1 MSDTF
6 ARPSSPIAV
15 VGVGAIM
22 PDAPDADAFWA
33 NITGGRYSITDVP
46 PERWDPALYYS
57 SDHAEPD
64 KTYSTIGGWVR
75 DFPWDPASWK
85 LPIPPKVADQMDDG
99 QRWAIAAARAALVD
113 AGWPDWKTD
122 PDNVAVIIGNAIGGE
137 KHYQTNMRI
146 ELPEVLRDLQD
157 AESFASLPAEQRQHI
172 LDETRSH
179 FLAHYGEI
187 NEDTMPGELANV
199 MAGRIANLFNFR
211 GPNFTTDAACA
222 SGLAAMS
229 VAVDG
234 LVDHRFDAAITG
246 GIDHNMGV
254 AAFVKFCK
262 IGALS
267 ATGTRP
273 FDAGADG
280 FVMGEGAALFVLK
293 RLEDAERDGDR
304 IYAVILGIAGS
315 SDGKGKGITA
325 PNPIGQRLAVE
336 RAWRAA
342 GEDPGTVDAIEAHGT
357 STRVG
362 DATELQS
369 LTDVFAAAGAG
380 AQSIALGSVK
390 SNIGHLKAAAGAAGV
405 FKMVRS
411 LHDKVLA
418 PSLNF
423 NDPNPNV
430 DWDTSPFVVNTT
442 LRDWPTPPSGVR
454 RGGVSAFGFGGTNFH
469 VVLEEHVPGRHRA
482 PARVFAGASVG
493 QSASVTP
500 AGEVGTVPV
509 DPTKPP
515 PRGALVLGARDD
527 ADLLAQVQRALTDA
541 QAGRAPAPARPDPA
555 VGRAERRIA
564 VDFADAADLAVKL
577 DKAVKALTGNNP
589 AMFRMLRQ
597 QGVFFGR
604 GPAPKVAFLYTGQ
617 GSQYVNMLQGLRG
630 SEPIVGETFRE
641 ADAVMTPLLGR
652 PLTSYIF
659 VDGDDPTAVAQ
670 LEQQLLQTEIT
681 QPAVLATDSSISRL
695 LGSYGMQPDMVMGHS
710 LGEYGA
716 LIAAGSLTF
725 AAALEAVSARGR
737 EMARLSVEDNG
748 AMAAVFGPLTEIER
762 IVDATPGYVVVANI
776 NSNNQAVVGGAT
788 DAVLTAIDSFTA
800 AGLQAVRIPVSH
812 AFHTTIVAPASV
824 PLVATLERLDVQPPR
839 IPLVSNVTG
848 EFYPSD
854 ATSETMRDYLGRQVA
869 SPVQFVKGLH
879 TLYGAGARV
888 FVEVGPKR
896 ALHGFVE
903 DVLGEHD
910 DVLSLFT
917 NHPKVPDAV
926 CINQALC
933 GLWAA
938 GVGFEAPPASAAPSP
953 AAPVPPA
960 TVAAA
965 PVPLGA
971 EGSPTDDRI
980 MQLGQLF
987 AGVIEEG
994 LRIYGTEPTVPT
1006 APAPSSVPTA
1016 SGGRLDAQPV
1026 VITGAALGLPGVEQT
1041 FDDANVARIL
1051 AGQQFIDTLPP
1062 AARERM
1068 ADMHIT
1074 RLVKSESGSANF
1086 ETIDDPAEVIKLA
1099 GRHAPLDI
1107 VEQFA
1112 VDAARDESL
1121 DNTTRLAIGAGFD
1134 ALRDAG
1140 IPLVMRY
1147 KTTTLGTQL
1156 PDRWGLPDA
1165 LRDDTGV
1172 IFASAFPGYD
1182 RFAEDVEA
1190 YIADR
1195 SRREHLLALEG
1206 VRARMD
1212 GTEPA
1217 AAEVDRLIGDLRAE
1231 MKAHP
1236 YGFDRR
1242 FLFRVLSMGHSQ
1254 FAEIIG
1260 ARGPNTQVNAACAST
1275 TQAISLA
1282 EDWIRAGRCRR
1293 VVVVSAD
1300 DVTADSLMPWIASGF
1315 LASGAAATD
1324 EHVEDAATPFDRRR
1338 HGMIVGMGAAALV
1351 VESAEAARERG
1362 LQPICEVLG
1371 AITANSAF
1379 HGTRLDVEHI
1389 GAVMEAVIEQAES
1402 RGVRRSEIAGE
1413 AMFVSHETYTP
1424 ARGGSAAAEI
1434 NALRRVFG
1442 PDADRVVITNTKG
1455 FTGHAMGAGI
1465 EDVVAVKALETGI
1478 VPPVP
1483 NYREPDPDL
1492 GNLNLSQGGAHPVRY
1507 ALRLAAGFGSQVA
1520 MALLRWTPVAD
1531 GQHRAPDRLGY
1542 TYRIVDAVAWQRW
1555 LDLLAGHDG
1564 ARLETDHRRLRVVD
1578 VGAPATSHHES
1589 AVPVPYAGQLG
1600 TSPHA
1605 MVPSTP
1611 TTPIP
1616 APPIA
1621 PVPVPA
1627 APALA
1632 PVAPAAA
1639 QAPVA
1644 APAPVMAS
1652 PAPVAPVVVSV
1663 VDDVL
1668 AQVTAVVAEMTG
1680 YPTELLEPDLD
1691 LEADLGV
1698 DTVKQAEVFAA
1709 VRGFYELERDDN
1721 LQLRDFPTLRH
1732 VADWVR
1738 DRAGFDAAPVAAP
1751 TAAAPAPVAPAPVV
1765 VSVVDDVLAQVT
1777 AVVAEM
1783 TGYPTE
1789 LLEPDLDLEADLGV
1803 DTVKQAEVFAAVRGF
1818 YELERDDNL
1827 QLRDFP
1833 TLRHVADWVRDRA
1846 GFDAA
1851 PVAAADCCRTGAR
1864 GARAGCGVGG

>member
-1 MSDTF
+1 
-6 ARPSSPIAV
+6 
-15 VGVGAIM
+15 
-22 PDAPDADAFWA
+22 
-33 NITGGRYSITDVP
+33 
-46 PERWDPALYYS
+46 
-57 SDHAEPD
+57 
-64 KTYSTIGGWVR
+64 
-75 DFPWDPASWK
+75 
-85 LPIPPKVADQMDDG
+85 
-99 QRWAIAAARAALVD
+99 
-113 AGWPDWKTD
+113 
-122 PDNVAVIIGNAIGGE
+122 
-137 KHYQTNMRI
+137 
-146 ELPEVLRDLQD
+146 
-157 AESFASLPAEQRQHI
+157 
-172 LDETRSH
+172 
-179 FLAHYGEI
+179 
-187 NEDTMPGELANV
+187 
-199 MAGRIANLFNFR
+199 
-211 GPNFTTDAACA
+211 
-222 SGLAAMS
+222 
-229 VAVDG
+229 
-234 LVDHRFDAAITG
+234 
-246 GIDHNMGV
+246 
-254 AAFVKFCK
+254 
-262 IGALS
+262 
-267 ATGTRP
+267 
-273 FDAGADG
+273 
-280 FVMGEGAALFVLK
+280 
-293 RLEDAERDGDR
+293 
-304 IYAVILGIAGS
+304 
-315 SDGKGKGITA
+315 
-325 PNPIGQRLAVE
+325 
-336 RAWRAA
+336 
-342 GEDPGTVDAIEAHGT
+342 
-357 STRVG
+357 
-362 DATELQS
+362 
-369 LTDVFAAAGAG
+369 
-380 AQSIALGSVK
+380 
-390 SNIGHLKAAAGAAGV
+390 
-405 FKMVRS
+405 
-411 LHDKVLA
+411 
-418 PSLNF
+418 
-423 NDPNPNV
+423 
-430 DWDTSPFVVNTT
+430 
-442 LRDWPTPPSGVR
+442 
-454 RGGVSAFGFGGTNFH
+454 
-469 VVLEEHVPGRHRA
+469 
-482 PARVFAGASVG
+482 
-493 QSASVTP
+493 
-500 AGEVGTVPV
+500 
-509 DPTKPP
+509 
-515 PRGALVLGARDD
+515 
-527 ADLLAQVQRALTDA
+527 ADLLAQVRQALTDA

-555 VGRAERRIA
+555 VGRAARRIA
-564 VDFADAADLAVKL
+564 VDFADAADLATKL
-577 DKAVKALTGNNP
+577 DKAVKALTSGNP
-589 AMFRMLRQ
+589 AIFRMLRQ
-597 QGVFFGR
+597 QGVFVGG

-617 GSQYVNMLQGLRG
+617 GSQYVNMLQALRA
-630 SEPIVGETFRE
+630 SEPIVDATFCE
-641 ADAVMTPLLGR
+641 ADEVMTPLLGR
-652 PLTSYIF
+652 PLSSYIF

-695 LGSYGMQPDMVMGHS
+695 LGTYGMHPDMVMGHS

-737 EMARLSVEDNG
+737 EMARLSVDDNG

-762 IVDATPGYVVVANI
+762 IVDATPGYAVVANI

-788 DAVLTAIDSFTA
+788 DAVLAAIDSFIA
-800 AGLQAVRIPVSH
+800 AGMQAVRIPVSH

-839 IPLVSNVTG
+839 IPLVANVTG

-854 ATSETMRDYLGRQVA
+854 ATSATMLEYLGRQVA

-879 TLYGAGARV
+879 TLYDAGARV

-917 NHPKVPDAV
+917 NHPKLGDAV
-926 CINQALC
+926 SINQALC

-938 GVGFEAPPASAAPSP
+938 GVGFESPEAPATPAPVAPAATTTVAPSP
-953 AAPVPPA
+953 AAAAGPA
-960 TVAAA
+960 
-965 PVPLGA
+965 
-971 EGSPTDDRI
+971 DDRI

-994 LRIYGTEPTVPT
+994 LRIYGAEPGTPIEP
-1006 APAPSSVPTA
+1006 APAATPDA
-1016 SGGRLDAQPV
+1016 SGGRLDAEPV
-1026 VITGAALGLPGVEQT
+1026 VVTGAALGLPGVEQT
-1041 FDDANVARIL
+1041 FDDANIARIL
-1051 AGQQFIDTLPP
+1051 AGQQFIDTLPD
-1062 AARERM
+1062 AARARM

-1074 RLVKSESGSANF
+1074 RLVKSESGGASF

-1112 VDAARDESL
+1112 VDTSRDEAL

-1156 PDRWGLPDA
+1156 PDRWGLPDE

-1190 YIADR
+1190 YTADR
-1195 SRREHLLALEG
+1195 ARREHLLALEG

-1217 AAEVDRLIGDLRAE
+1217 VAEVDRLIANLRAE
-1231 MKAHP
+1231 MEAHP
-1236 YGFDRR
+1236 YAFDRR

-1300 DVTADSLMPWIASGF
+1300 DATADSLMPWIASGF

-1442 PDADRVVITNTKG
+1442 ADADRVVITNTKG

-1492 GNLNLSQGGAHPVRY
+1492 GDLNLSHGGAHPVRY

-1520 MALLRWTPVAD
+1520 MALLRWTPMAD
-1531 GQHRAPDRLGY
+1531 GQHRAPDQLGY
-1542 TYRIVDAVAWQRW
+1542 TYRIVDAAAWQRW

-1578 VGAPATSHHES
+1578 VGAPATSQHDS

-1600 TSPHA
+1600 AS
-1605 MVPSTP
+1605 VQRTP
-1611 TTPIP
+1611 TAAPAATTP
-1616 APPIA
+1616 A
-1621 PVPVPA
+1621 PA
-1627 APALA
+1627 APAAATVVPSPA
-1632 PVAPAAA
+1632 PAPEPPAPAAT
-1639 QAPVA
+1639 PVA
-1644 APAPVMAS
+1644 AVPAG
-1652 PAPVAPVVVSV
+1652 
-1663 VDDVL
+1663 DDVL
-1668 AQVTAVVAEMTG
+1668 DQVTAVVAEMTG

-1698 DTVKQAEVFAA
+1698 DTVKQAEVF
-1709 VRGFYELERDDN
+1709 
-1721 LQLRDFPTLRH
+1721 
-1732 VADWVR
+1732 
-1738 DRAGFDAAPVAAP
+1738 
-1751 TAAAPAPVAPAPVV
+1751 
-1765 VSVVDDVLAQVT
+1765 
-1777 AVVAEM
+1777 
-1783 TGYPTE
+1783 
-1789 LLEPDLDLEADLGV
+1789 
-1803 DTVKQAEVFAAVRGF
+1803 
-1818 YELERDDNL
+1818 
-1827 QLRDFP
+1827 
-1833 TLRHVADWVRDRA
+1833 
-1846 GFDAA
+1846 
-1851 PVAAADCCRTGAR
+1851 
-1864 GARAGCGVGG
+1864 